1 MRYLLISALLGLISC
16 SAPDVDD
23 ATDAVRAELVDGPS
37 AKFRAV
43 QPCPSGQ
50 GYYGQV
56 SSIDKNGM
64 RTGFGN
70 FIYQE
75 GEAALAG
82 VGDEYVDLR
91 ANCARRAR
99 NS

>member
-1 MRYLLISALLGLISC
+1 MRYILIPALLGLVSC
-16 SAPDVDD
+16 SAPDIDD

-37 AKFRAV
+37 AKFRTV
-43 QPCPSGQ
+43 QPCPSGP

-56 SSIDKNGM
+56 SSIDKDGV
-64 RTGFGN
+64 RTGFVN
-70 FIYQE
+70 FIYQG

-82 VGDEYVDLR
+82 VGDEYNDLR
-91 ANCARRAR
+91 KDCALPAR